1 MANNGYPL
9 ILLLVLPNSLS
20 RFPSPSNHTHPTL
33 VIMRLFHVPSNKHSS
48 LLIPIYIILLQQLPV
63 CGLLGGQLVV
73 YVPLRLSAL
82 HQRVVVEWELFFG
95 FKKVVTDV
103 ACAAEGL
110 AEDWIHYYWD
120 VFLVVVMATFISI
133 FL

>member
-1 MANNGYPL
+1 
-9 ILLLVLPNSLS
+9 
-20 RFPSPSNHTHPTL
+20 
-33 VIMRLFHVPSNKHSS
+33 MRLFHVLSNKHGS

-82 HQRVVVEWELFFG
+82 HQRIVVEWELFFG
-95 FKKVVTDV
+95 LEKVVADV
-103 ACAAEGL
+103 ACAAERL

-120 VFLVVVMATFISI
+120 VFLVVVIATFISI